1 MSGARSTQ
9 RESSPS
15 GLGPA
20 LTTIEGVLERVTF
33 SNDDNAWSVVKLAV
47 AGQHEQVT
55 AVGNLLGVQPGES
68 LRLSGR
74 WANDKKYGEQFRVES
89 YVTVKPA
96 TLLGIEK
103 YLGSGL
109 VRGVGKVM
117 AERLVGHFGMET
129 LEVIDQTPARL
140 TEVEGIG
147 PVRRERI
154 TKAWVEQSQ
163 IKDVMV
169 FLQSHGVSTAYAT
182 RIYKQY
188 RDRSIAVVRE
198 NPYRLAI
205 DILGIGFK
213 SADKIAARL
222 GIEPTSRL
230 RAEAG
235 VLHVLSSFS
244 DEGHVFVPRPRLLS
258 AAVEILTI
266 DPPIIEKAIGD
277 LAAEERVVIEPMAS
291 GDEAVY
297 LKSLH
302 TAEAATAGRIR
313 LLLGTEARPIRIDI
327 ERAILWFEE
336 QQRIALAEEQ
346 KEAIRRAATSKLL
359 VVTGGP
365 GTGKTTLVNGII
377 RILQR
382 KGRRILLAAPTGRAA
397 KRMTETTGQEAK
409 TIHRLLEFNPK
420 KFGFDRDAS
429 NPLEADIVIL
439 DEASMIDTVLAHH
452 LLKALPLH
460 CQLVL
465 VGDIDQL
472 PSVGPGAVLGDIIR
486 SGVAD
491 VVRLRRIFRQGAESL
506 IVVNAHRVND
516 GLMPELPAEG
526 AKGDFFFIERNEPEE
541 IAATLK
547 ALVSHHIP
555 HKFGLDPVDD
565 IQVLTPMQR
574 GLLGVANVNS
584 ELQTLLNP
592 SGDALVRGSRTF
604 RVGDK
609 VMQSR
614 NNYDLHVFNGDIGR
628 VRAIDSVEH
637 EVKVEFEGRTVTYEY
652 ANLDELVLAY
662 ACSIHKSQGSE
673 YPCVVIPVHTQ
684 HFMMLQRNLL
694 YTAITRGKRLVI
706 LVGSQ
711 RALAIAVKNNSIEE
725 RCTMLAER
733 LRGGSSDTGNAV
745 TPGGARVESAAPAH

>member
-1 MSGARSTQ
+1 MPRA
-9 RESSPS
+9 
-15 GLGPA
+15 PA
-20 LTTIEGVLERVTF
+20 LTPTQQAAATTLEGVLERVIYA
-33 SNDDNAWSVVKLAV
+33 NDDNAWSVVKLVV
-47 AGQHEQVT
+47 AGKSDLLT

-74 WANDKKYGEQFRVES
+74 WATDKKYGEQFRVES

-96 TLLGIEK
+96 TLVGIER

-117 AERLVGHFGMET
+117 AERLVGHFGMTT
-129 LEVIDQTPARL
+129 LEVIDQEPSRL

-147 PVRRERI
+147 PVRSDRI
-154 TKAWVEQSQ
+154 TKAWVEQRQ

-169 FLQSHGVSTAYAT
+169 FLQSHGVSTAYAS

-213 SADKIAARL
+213 SADKIASQL
-222 GIEPTSRL
+222 GIGPTSPL

-235 VLHVLSSFS
+235 VLHVLATLS
-244 DEGHVFVPRPRLLS
+244 DEGHVYVPRPRLLS

-266 DPPIIEKAIGD
+266 DPPIIDKAIGD
-277 LAAEERVVIEPMAS
+277 LAAGERVVIEPRPS

-302 TAEAATAGRIR
+302 TAEAASAGRIR
-313 LLLGTEARPIRIDI
+313 LLLGTESRPIRIDI
-327 ERAILWFEE
+327 ERAITWFEE
-336 QQRIALAEEQ
+336 QQTITLADEQ
-346 KEAIRRAATSKLL
+346 REAIRKAATSKLL

-377 RILQR
+377 RILEK

-397 KRMTETTGQEAK
+397 KRMAETTGREAK

-429 NPLEADIVIL
+429 NPLEADLVIL
-439 DEASMIDTVLAHH
+439 DEASMIDTVLAYHV
-452 LLKALPLH
+452 LKALPFH

-472 PSVGPGAVLGDIIR
+472 PSVGPGSVLGDIIR

-491 VVRLRRIFRQGAESL
+491 VVRLRHIFRQGSESL
-506 IVVNAHRVND
+506 IVINAHRVNE
-516 GLMPELPAEG
+516 GNMPELPPEG
-526 AKGDFFFIERNEPEE
+526 SKADFFFIERGEPEE

-547 ALVSHHIP
+547 ALVRQHIP
-555 HKFGLDPVDD
+555 NKFGLDPVDD

-574 GLLGVANVNS
+574 GLLGVANVNA
-584 ELQTLLNP
+584 ELQALLNP
-592 SGDALVRGSRTF
+592 SGDSLVRGSRTF

-609 VMQSR
+609 VMQIR
-614 NNYDLHVFNGDIGR
+614 NNYDMNVFNGDIGR
-628 VRAIDSVEH
+628 VRAIDPVEQ
-637 EVKVEFEGRTVTYEY
+637 EVKVEFDGRAVAYDY
-652 ANLDELVLAY
+652 SDLDELVLAY

-684 HFMMLQRNLL
+684 HYMMLQRNLL
-694 YTAITRGKRLVI
+694 YTAITRGKRLVV
-706 LVGSQ
+706 LVGSK
-711 RALAIAVKNNSIEE
+711 RALAIAVKNNATEE
-725 RCTMLAER
+725 RCTMLTER
-733 LRGGSSDTGNAV
+733 LRAAALQ
-745 TPGGARVESAAPAH
+745 GGAGNLDAAM

>member
-1 MSGARSTQ
+1 MRPA
-9 RESSPS
+9 
-15 GLGPA
+15 PA
-20 LTTIEGVLERVTF
+20 LSSSRSSAPATTVEGVLERVTF
-33 SNDDNAWSVVKLAV
+33 SNDENAWSVVKLVV
-47 AGQHEQVT
+47 AGQADLVT

-74 WANDKKYGEQFRVES
+74 WTTDKKYGEQFRVES

-96 TLLGIEK
+96 TLIGIEK

-117 AERLVGHFGMET
+117 AERLVGHFGLET
-129 LEVIDQTPARL
+129 LEVIDQKPERL
-140 TEVEGIG
+140 VEVEGIG
-147 PVRRERI
+147 PVRSERI
-154 TKAWVEQSQ
+154 TKAWVEQRQ

-169 FLQSHGVSTAYAT
+169 FLQSHGVSTTYAT

-213 SADKIAARL
+213 SADTIASQL
-222 GIEPTSRL
+222 GIEPTSPL

-235 VLHVLSSFS
+235 VLHVLATLSA
-244 DEGHVFVPRPRLLS
+244 EGHVYVPRPRLLS
-258 AAVEILTI
+258 AAVEILAI
-266 DPPIIEKAIGD
+266 DPPVIEKAIGD
-277 LAAEERVVIEPMAS
+277 LTAEGRIVIEPLAS

-302 TAEAATAGRIR
+302 TAEAASADRVR
-313 LLLGTEARPIRIDI
+313 LLLGTEVRPIRIDI
-327 ERAILWFEE
+327 ERAIAWFEE
-336 QQRIALAEEQ
+336 RQNIALADEQ
-346 KEAIRRAATSKLL
+346 KEAIRKSATSKLL

-377 RILQR
+377 RILEK

-397 KRMTETTGQEAK
+397 KRMTETTSREAK

-429 NPLEADIVIL
+429 NPLEADLVIL
-439 DEASMIDTVLAHH
+439 DEASMIDTVLAYHM
-452 LLKALPLH
+452 LKALPLH
-460 CQLVL
+460 CQLLL

-472 PSVGPGAVLGDIIR
+472 PSVGPGSVLGDIIR

-491 VVRLRRIFRQGAESL
+491 VVRLRHIFRQGAESL
-506 IVVNAHRVND
+506 IVVNAHRVNE
-516 GLMPELPAEG
+516 GLMPELPPEG
-526 AKGDFFFIERNEPEE
+526 SKADFFFIERKEPEE

-547 ALVSHHIP
+547 ALVRQHIP

-574 GLLGVANVNS
+574 GLLGVANVNA
-584 ELQTLLNP
+584 ELQALLNP
-592 SGDALVRGSRTF
+592 SGDALVRGSRTV

-609 VMQSR
+609 VMQIR
-614 NNYDLHVFNGDIGR
+614 NNYDLNVFNGDIGR
-628 VRAIDSVEH
+628 VRAIDPVEL
-637 EVKVEFEGRTVTYEY
+637 EVKVEFDGRGVTYDY
-652 ANLDELVLAY
+652 SGLDELVLAY

-684 HFMMLQRNLL
+684 HYMMLQRNLL
-694 YTAITRGKRLVI
+694 YTALTRGKRLVI
-706 LVGSQ
+706 LVGSK
-711 RALAIAVKNNSIEE
+711 RALAIAVKNNSTEE

-733 LRGGSSDTGNAV
+733 LRA
-745 TPGGARVESAAPAH
+745 GAGAQRGDVGDLDAFL

>member
-1 MSGARSTQ
+1 MRPAPVLPSARS
-9 RESSPS
+9 SS
-15 GLGPA
+15 A
-20 LTTIEGVLERVTF
+20 ATTIEGVLERVTF
-33 SNDDNAWSVVKLAV
+33 SNDENAWSVVKLV
-47 AGQHEQVT
+47 VPGKTDLVT
-55 AVGNLLGVQPGES
+55 AVGNLLGVQPGEN

-74 WANDKKYGEQFRVES
+74 WTTDKKYGEQFLVDS

-96 TLLGIEK
+96 TLVGIEK

-117 AERLVGHFGMET
+117 AERLVGHFGLET
-129 LEVIDQTPARL
+129 LEVIDQKPARL
-140 TEVEGIG
+140 VEVEGIG
-147 PVRRERI
+147 PVRSERI
-154 TKAWVEQSQ
+154 TTAWVEQRQ

-169 FLQSHGVSTAYAT
+169 FLQSHGVSTTYAT

-213 SADKIAARL
+213 SADNIAGRL
-222 GIEPTSRL
+222 GIEPTSPL

-235 VLHVLSSFS
+235 VLHVLATLS
-244 DEGHVFVPRPRLLS
+244 DEGHVYARRPRLLS

-266 DPPIIEKAIGD
+266 DPPVIEKAIGD
-277 LAAEERVVIEPMAS
+277 LAAEERVVIEPLPS

-302 TAEAATAGRIR
+302 TAEAAGAGRIR
-313 LLLGTEARPIRIDI
+313 LLVGTKSRPIRIDI
-327 ERAILWFEE
+327 ERAITWFEAQQNIQLADE
-336 QQRIALAEEQ
+336 QR
-346 KEAIRRAATSKLL
+346 EAIRKAATSKLL

-365 GTGKTTLVNGII
+365 GTGKTTLVNGVI
-377 RILQR
+377 RILEK

-397 KRMTETTGQEAK
+397 KRMAETTGREAK

-420 KFGFDRDAS
+420 KFGFDRDTS
-429 NPLEADIVIL
+429 NPLETDLLIL
-439 DEASMIDTVLAHH
+439 DEASMIDTVLAYHV
-452 LLKALPLH
+452 LKALPLH

-472 PSVGPGAVLGDIIR
+472 PSVGPGSVLGDIIR

-491 VVRLRRIFRQGAESL
+491 VVRLRHIFRQGSESL
-506 IVVNAHRVND
+506 IVVNAHRVNQ
-516 GLMPELPAEG
+516 GLMPELPPEG
-526 AKGDFFFIERNEPEE
+526 SKADFFFVERKEPEE
-541 IAATLK
+541 IA
-547 ALVSHHIP
+547 VRQHIP

-574 GLLGVANVNS
+574 GLLGVANVNA
-584 ELQTLLNP
+584 ELQALLNP
-592 SGDALVRGSRTF
+592 SGESLVRGSRTF
-604 RVGDK
+604 RGGDK
-609 VMQSR
+609 VMQIR
-614 NNYDLHVFNGDIGR
+614 NNYDLNVFNGDIGR
-628 VRAIDSVEH
+628 IRKIDPVEQQ
-637 EVKVEFEGRTVTYEY
+637 VQVEFDGRGVTYDY
-652 ANLDELVLAY
+652 SDLDELVLAY

-684 HFMMLQRNLL
+684 HYMMLQRNLL

-706 LVGSQ
+706 LVGSK
-711 RALAIAVKNNSIEE
+711 RALAIAVKNNATEE

-733 LRGGSSDTGNAV
+733 LRAADLQR
-745 TPGGARVESAAPAH
+745 GAGDLDAAL

>member
-1 MSGARSTQ
+1 M
-9 RESSPS
+9 
-15 GLGPA
+15 
-20 LTTIEGVLERVTF
+20 TF
-33 SNDDNAWSVVKLAV
+33 ANDDNAWSVVKLV
-47 AGQHEQVT
+47 VSGKSDLVT

-74 WANDKKYGEQFRVES
+74 WATDKKYGEQFQVES

-96 TLLGIEK
+96 TLVGIEK

-129 LEVIDQTPARL
+129 LEVIDQKPEPLDRGRGDRPRPQRADHDGVGRAAADQGRDGVPPVARRLDRLRHAASTSSTGTARSPSCARTPTGSPSTSWASASRAPTRSPSQL
-140 TEVEGIG
+140 GIG
-147 PVRRERI
+147 P
-154 TKAWVEQSQ
+154 
-163 IKDVMV
+163 
-169 FLQSHGVSTAYAT
+169 
-182 RIYKQY
+182 
-188 RDRSIAVVRE
+188 
-198 NPYRLAI
+198 
-205 DILGIGFK
+205 
-213 SADKIAARL
+213 
-222 GIEPTSRL
+222 TSPL

-235 VLHVLSSFS
+235 VLHVLATLS
-244 DEGHVFVPRPRLLS
+244 DEGHVYVPRPRLLS

-277 LAAEERVVIEPMAS
+277 LAAEGRIVIEPLPS

-302 TAEAATAGRIR
+302 TAEAASAGRIR
-313 LLLGTEARPIRIDI
+313 LLLGTEIRPIRIDI
-327 ERAILWFEE
+327 ERAITWFEE
-336 QQRIALAEEQ
+336 QQKIQLAEEQ
-346 KEAIRRAATSKLL
+346 KEAIRKAATSKLL

-377 RILQR
+377 RILEK

-397 KRMTETTGQEAK
+397 KRMTETTGREAK

-429 NPLEADIVIL
+429 NPLEADLVIL
-439 DEASMIDTVLAHH
+439 DEASMIDTVLAYN
-452 LLKALPLH
+452 LLKALPFH

-472 PSVGPGAVLGDIIR
+472 PSVGPGSVLGDIIR

-491 VVRLRRIFRQGAESL
+491 VVRLRHIFRQGSESL
-506 IVVNAHRVND
+506 IVVNAHRVNE
-516 GLMPELPAEG
+516 GLMPELPPEG
-526 AKGDFFFIERNEPEE
+526 SKADFFFIERKEPEE

-547 ALVSHHIP
+547 ALVAAAHP
-555 HKFGLDPVDD
+555 A
-565 IQVLTPMQR
+565 QVRARPRGRHPGAHAHAAGPARRRQR
-574 GLLGVANVNS
+574 QRRAAGAPEPLGRRRWCA
-584 ELQTLLNP
+584 
-592 SGDALVRGSRTF
+592 GAGRF
-604 RVGDK
+604 RIGDK
-609 VMQSR
+609 VMQIR
-614 NNYDLHVFNGDIGR
+614 NNYDLNVFNGDIGR
-628 VRAIDSVEH
+628 VRAIDPVEQ
-637 EVKVEFEGRTVTYEY
+637 EVKVEFDGRAVTYDY
-652 ANLDELVLAY
+652 SDLDELVLAY

-684 HFMMLQRNLL
+684 HYMMLQRNLL

-706 LVGSQ
+706 LVGSK
-711 RALAIAVKNNSIEE
+711 RALAIAVKNNSTEE

-733 LRGGSSDTGNAV
+733 LRAG
-745 TPGGARVESAAPAH
+745 